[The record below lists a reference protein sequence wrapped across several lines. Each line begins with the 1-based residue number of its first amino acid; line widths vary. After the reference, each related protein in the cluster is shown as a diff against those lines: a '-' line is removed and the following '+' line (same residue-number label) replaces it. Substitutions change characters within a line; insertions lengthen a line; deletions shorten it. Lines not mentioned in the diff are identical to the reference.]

1 MQNIV
6 LIMMHI
12 FPRWNALHFQYH
24 LCVHAVSSLAR
35 LEHLF
40 CTFTMAATAIYLR
53 CARYTQE
60 HTQTL
65 RKKNPTLSV
74 LRPLQ
79 DVYVP
84 VCKCECA
91 CGDTENETPW
101 VHRGIKWQTSDTHM
115 LSHLTCSRV
124 PAVSG
129 QKRANEKEREAE
141 WHREADKHSLINLY
155 INVCILSAG
164 PQGDHRETI
173 KRGCTATLYN

>member
-1 MQNIV
+1 MKRTTLSV
-6 LIMMHI
+6 SPLRSRRF
-12 FPRWNALHFQYH
+12 FPSSARTFILHFHNGSNSYLSAVCKIH
-24 LCVHAVSSLAR
+24 TRAHAD
-35 LEHLF
+35 
-40 CTFTMAATAIYLR
+40 T
-53 CARYTQE
+53 
-60 HTQTL
+60 
-65 RKKNPTLSV
+65 KKKKKPTLSV
-74 LRPLQ
+74 LRPFQ

-129 QKRANEKEREAE
+129 QKRANEKEREGG
-141 WHREADKHSLINLY
+141 RQTLTNKFIYKCLY
-155 INVCILSAG
+155 PLCC

>member
-1 MQNIV
+1 MKRTNLSVSPLCSRRLFSISA
-6 LIMMHI
+6 LTFI
-12 FPRWNALHFQYH
+12 LHFHNGSNSYLFAVCKIH
-24 LCVHAVSSLAR
+24 TRAHAD
-35 LEHLF
+35 
-40 CTFTMAATAIYLR
+40 TKK
-53 CARYTQE
+53 
-60 HTQTL
+60 
-65 RKKNPTLSV
+65 KKNTLSL

-91 CGDTENETPW
+91 CGDTEDEALW

-141 WHREADKHSLINLY
+141 WHRHRHRQTHTNKCIYKCLY
-155 INVCILSAG
+155 PLCW
-164 PQGDHRETI
+164 PQGNHRETI